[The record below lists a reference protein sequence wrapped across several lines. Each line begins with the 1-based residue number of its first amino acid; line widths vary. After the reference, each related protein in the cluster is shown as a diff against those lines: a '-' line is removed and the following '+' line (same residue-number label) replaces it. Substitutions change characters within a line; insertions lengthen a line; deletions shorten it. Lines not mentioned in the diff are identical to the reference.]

1 MIRKLRKFKKRKY
14 TRSPTKVILLIHT
27 SLICMVTNTFV
38 CFAAEKGQRMDKQLL
53 AAILYILS
61 RFSFLL
67 FGYALLSVILAY
79 KTEEPDFKKYSFK
92 AFVIGVFFLA
102 AGPLAR
108 QIGLIA

>member
-1 MIRKLRKFKKRKY
+1 MIRKLRRFKRRKY
-14 TRSPTKVILLIHT
+14 TRSPTKLYLLIQI
-27 SLICMVTNTFV
+27 SLICMVTNTF

-92 AFVIGVFFLA
+92 SFVVGVLFLA